1 MYKLTTYLKILYSLC
16 RPIIPIVLLV
26 GIIFGIFYAYGTL
39 FVVNSV
45 PSDTIIMP
53 SINNISNVSN
63 ETLNLSNTNIDN
75 SATEVNSIFSRSI
88 GTLIYM
94 LTIAL
99 VAMTFILIIKVGCR
113 L

>member
-1 MYKLTTYLKILYSLC
+1 MHPLISFLMKI
-16 RPIIPIVLLV
+16 
-26 GIIFGIFYAYGTL
+26 GIILGVALGVAYIL
-39 FVVNSV
+39 CQILSIAV
-45 PSDTIIMP
+45 PYDVTNVTNYSNDTM
-53 SINNISNVSN
+53 
-63 ETLNLSNTNIDN
+63 NLSNTNIDN

-99 VAMTFILIIKVGCR
+99 VAMAFILIIKVGCR